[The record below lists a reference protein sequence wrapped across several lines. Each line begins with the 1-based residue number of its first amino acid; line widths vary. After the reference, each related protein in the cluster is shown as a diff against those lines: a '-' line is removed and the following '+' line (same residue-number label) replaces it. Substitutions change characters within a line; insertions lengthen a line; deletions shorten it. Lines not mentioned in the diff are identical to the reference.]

1 MNKAHFIHL
10 IEHPE
15 QATAVEESSL
25 REITRTYP
33 YFQTARV
40 LLTKCL
46 HNQNSYLFE
55 KELKTTALYAGN
67 RKKLYDY
74 IHAAQ
79 EAPVLIAGEAELE
92 PEPTAQVIHEVIEEK
107 LPEVLIQEPAEIT
120 ETSEP
125 EKTIPPVA
133 ATETV
138 AEVEHTH
145 TTEDIE
151 KPVTVVPDVAS
162 PHSFDEWL
170 QLLSNQSLPEVPKTE
185 SIVTPPVVEETKQ
198 EETAEAISPLP
209 NKNQAFDIDGIIS
222 RFITESPSISRPKA
236 EFFNPANM
244 AKMSVEEDEDLVT
257 ETLARIN
264 LKQGNYKKA
273 IRMFE
278 KLCLKFPEKMPYFV
292 DLIQKIKTEHKID

>member
-15 QATAVEESSL
+15 QATAGEEASL

-79 EAPVLIAGEAELE
+79 EAPVLIAAEAE

-107 LPEVLIQEPAEIT
+107 VPDVIILESVEIT
-120 ETSEP
+120 EIAEP
-125 EKTIPPVA
+125 VETLPPVNEIEEA
-133 ATETV
+133 V
-138 AEVEHTH
+138 KVEQTD
-145 TTEDIE
+145 TTEDID
-151 KPVTVVPDVAS
+151 KPATVVPDVAS

-170 QLLSNQSLPEVPKTE
+170 QLLSNQSLPEVPNTE

-198 EETAEAISPLP
+198 EETAVL
-209 NKNQAFDIDGIIS
+209 N
-222 RFITESPSISRPKA
+222 T
-236 EFFNPANM
+236 
-244 AKMSVEEDEDLVT
+244 
-257 ETLARIN
+257 
-264 LKQGNYKKA
+264 
-273 IRMFE
+273 
-278 KLCLKFPEKMPYFV
+278 
-292 DLIQKIKTEHKID
+292 

>member
-15 QATAVEESSL
+15 QATAGEDASL

-79 EAPVLIAGEAELE
+79 ETPVLIAAEAE
-92 PEPTAQVIHEVIEEK
+92 PESTAQIIHEVIEEK
-107 LPEVLIQEPAEIT
+107 LPEVIIHEPTEIT
-120 ETSEP
+120 EIAEP
-125 EKTIPPVA
+125 EETIPPVA

-138 AEVEHTH
+138 AEVEHTD
-145 TTEDIE
+145 TTEDID
-151 KPVTVVPDVAS
+151 KPTTVVPDVAS

-170 QLLSNQSLPEVPKTE
+170 QLLSNQPLPEVPKTE
-185 SIVTPPVVEETKQ
+185 SIITPTVVEETKQ
-198 EETAEAISPLP
+198 EETADVNTPLP

>member
-15 QATAVEESSL
+15 QATAGEEVSL

-46 HNQNSYLFE
+46 HNQSSYLFE

-74 IHAAQ
+74 IHAVREEQ
-79 EAPVLIAGEAELE
+79 VLIVASES
-92 PEPTAQVIHEVIEEK
+92 TAAPMNEVIEEK
-107 LPEVLIQEPAEIT
+107 VPEVIIHEPIEIS
-120 ETSEP
+120 ETAKHE
-125 EKTIPPVA
+125 ETIAPVA
-133 ATETV
+133 ETETV
-138 AEVEHTH
+138 PEVEHTDI
-145 TTEDIE
+145 TEETE
-151 KPVTVVPDVAS
+151 KNAPDVAS

-185 SIVTPPVVEETKQ
+185 SIVTPLLVEETKQ
-198 EETAEAISPLP
+198 EETAEVNTPLP
-209 NKNQAFDIDGIIS
+209 NKNQAFDIDGIIN

-244 AKMSVEEDEDLVT
+244 AKLSVEEHEDLVT

-273 IRMFE
+273 IRMYE

>member
-1 MNKAHFIHL
+1 VNKAHFIHL

-15 QATAVEESSL
+15 QATAGEEASL

-79 EAPVLIAGEAELE
+79 EAPVLIAAEAE

-107 LPEVLIQEPAEIT
+107 VPDVIILESVEIT
-120 ETSEP
+120 EIAEP
-125 EKTIPPVA
+125 VETLPPVNEIEA
-133 ATETV
+133 AV
-138 AEVEHTH
+138 KVEQTD
-145 TTEDIE
+145 TTEDID
-151 KPVTVVPDVAS
+151 KPATVVPDVAS

-170 QLLSNQSLPEVPKTE
+170 QLLSNQSLAEVPNTE
-185 SIVTPPVVEETKQ
+185 SIVTPPVVEEAKQ
-198 EETAEAISPLP
+198 EETAVLNTPLP

-244 AKMSVEEDEDLVT
+244 AKLSVEEHEDLVT

-273 IRMFE
+273 IRMYE